1 MQQQNLTY
9 LKEKNEENLFGK
21 PENYD
26 YSEYENLEGFSL
38 DSTLMKDFINI
49 ADKLNLSQ
57 SAFKRLMDMALDMS
71 KKQNEI
77 FENDTKNKTDNDILA
92 WSTAFDEDAELP
104 DKNSL
109 KLKEYMSTADDA
121 YNEFASPK
129 LKELMVSTGLVYHP
143 EMIKMFHKIGEI
155 MQEDMISYGNKTAVE
170 ELTPAQILYGPRE

>member
-1 MQQQNLTY
+1 MHEQNLNY

-26 YSEYENLEGFSL
+26 YSEYENLEGFNL
-38 DSTLMKDFINI
+38 DSALMKDFINI

-57 SAFKRLMDMALDMS
+57 SSFKKLMDMALSMS
-71 KKQNEI
+71 KKQNEV
-77 FENDTKNKTDNDILA
+77 FENKTDNDILA
-92 WSTAFDEDAELP
+92 WSAAFDEDAELP

-109 KLKEYMSTADDA
+109 KLKEYMSVADDA

-155 MQEDMISYGNKTAVE
+155 MQEDMVSYGSKTASE